1 MSGGWIATLTPMLL
15 GIGLLAGLMI
25 GCIGVGG
32 VILTPTMTLGC
43 GIPISTAASAAM
55 MGYIATGL
63 SGSLLFG
70 RSGALDRGLALR
82 LCIGAAPGA
91 LIGAWAIQ
99 IVNPMAIQVLI
110 AALATGA
117 GLNRL
122 NGECRMDAVP
132 FPFGSA
138 SAIALGGAIGLISA
152 MTGTGGPVVLVPL
165 LIWLGF
171 PILAAVGL
179 GQAIQIPIALLATA
193 GAYLL
198 GSLDTQIGAQLT
210 AGLVVGSIAGARI
223 AHRLPDRALHATA
236 AVILIATGGIV
247 TFRLIA
253 HFLA

>member
-1 MSGGWIATLTPMLL
+1 MAGGWIATLTPMLL

-32 VILTPTMTLGC
+32 VILTPIMTLGC
-43 GIPISTAASAAM
+43 GIPVSTAASAAM

-63 SGSLLFG
+63 SGALLFG
-70 RSGALDRGLALR
+70 RSGAFDRGLALR
-82 LCIGAAPGA
+82 LCTGAAPGA

-99 IVNPMAIQVLI
+99 VVNPLAIQVLI

-122 NGECRMDAVP
+122 SGERRIQPVP
-132 FPFGSA
+132 FTFGSA
-138 SAIALGGAIGLISA
+138 GAIALGGVVGLISA
-152 MTGTGGPVVLVPL
+152 MTGTGGPVILVPL
-165 LIWLGF
+165 LMWLGF
-171 PILAAVGL
+171 PILTAVGL

-223 AHRLPDRALHATA
+223 AHTLTERALHATA
-236 AVILIATGGIV
+236 AVVLVATGGII

-253 HFLA
+253 ISLT